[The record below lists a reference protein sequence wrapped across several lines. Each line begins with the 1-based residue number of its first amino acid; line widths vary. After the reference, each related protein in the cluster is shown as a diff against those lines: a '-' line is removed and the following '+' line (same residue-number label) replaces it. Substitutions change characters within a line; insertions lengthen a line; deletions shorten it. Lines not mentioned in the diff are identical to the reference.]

1 MRGCGVLNDL
11 QARIALVEQHIRS
24 ENAHDLAA
32 VLDTFGSTPRYDDE
46 PYDEHHVGLEGIRRY
61 YEDLLRALPDLHI
74 DVKQRHVADD
84 VITLEV
90 EITGT
95 HEGQWRGLP
104 ATGRRVRFP
113 LCAIYTFDG
122 DKLAGERIYYDRATV
137 LHQVGVFHDPE
148 TVLGRTFTALTHPV
162 TMGRA
167 LAKTVKAR
175 RAR

>member
-1 MRGCGVLNDL
+1 MAEGTGRGVAN
-11 QARIALVEQHIRS
+11 ARIEMVEQHIRS

-46 PYDEHHVGLEGIRRY
+46 PNGEHHVGLEGVHRY
-61 YEDLLRALPDLHI
+61 YEDLLHALPDLHI
-74 DVKQRHVADD
+74 EVKQRHIADD
-84 VITLEV
+84 TVVLEV

-95 HEGQWRGLP
+95 HDGAWRGLP

-122 DKLAGERIYYDRATV
+122 NKIAGERIYYDRATV
-137 LHQVGVFHDPE
+137 LQQVGVLHDPE
-148 TVLGRTFTALTHPV
+148 TVLGRTFTALTHPM

-175 RAR
+175 RAH